1 MDSHIVG
8 IYKDEISREIA
19 RTKDYSEYCF
29 TVPISHMEEI
39 IGEIDKLT
47 SAQTRLIEDA
57 KRLVEK
63 WVQQDSRGLYCLYCG
78 RPVDTFV
85 SAKGLGRLCD
95 HDPDCPITLHNA
107 LMKEL
112 GVE

>member
-1 MDSHIVG
+1 MDSHIVV

-39 IGEIDKLT
+39 IGEIDKLA

-57 KRLVEK
+57 KRLATKYKFFNRDV
-63 WVQQDSRGLYCLYCG
+63 SRSSYCRYCG
-78 RPVDTFV
+78 CATVNDFE
-85 SAKGLGRLCD
+85 K

-112 GVE
+112 GQL